1 MISQNTA
8 NIKYNPLED
17 RVEIWWGQGDRYVPT
32 YSEYEL
38 YVDKKGEIQGVKI
51 EEVAEALEF
60 NERGWRQFD
69 LMLCECMAVEDGIHS
84 HGPAAYAVFN
94 GGEPEIRRRFT
105 LLWSIESGAA
115 LRSTKDARVQA
126 VLDANGDLAGLNID
140 DLDTIRGEAV
150 TVNLKESPDGRIKEA
165 HICTALR

>member
-1 MISQNTA
+1 MIIKETA
-8 NIKYNPLED
+8 NLRYNPLED
-17 RVEIWWGQGDRYVPT
+17 CVEIRWGHGDRYVPT
-32 YSEYEL
+32 YGEYEL
-38 YVDKKGEIQGVKI
+38 YVDGAGEIQGVKI
-51 EEVAEALEF
+51 EEVADALDF
-60 NERGWRQFD
+60 DERGWRQFD

-84 HGPAAYAVFN
+84 HGPAAYAIFN

-115 LRSTKDARVQA
+115 LRSTKDDRVQA
-126 VLDANGDLAGLNID
+126 VLDANGALAGLNID
-140 DLDTIRGEAV
+140 DLDTIRDEVV

>member
-1 MISQNTA
+1 MI
-8 NIKYNPLED
+8 IKETVSLHYKHEED
-17 RVEIWWGQGDRYVPT
+17 RMEIRWGHGHRYVPT

-38 YVDKKGEIQGVKI
+38 CVDHAGEIQGVKI
-51 EEVAEALEF
+51 EEVADALDF
-60 NERGWRQFD
+60 DERGWRQFD
-69 LMLCECMAVEDGIHS
+69 LMLCECLAVEEEIHS

-126 VLDANGDLAGLNID
+126 VLDANGALAGFNVD
-140 DLDTIRGEAV
+140 DLDTIRDEVV